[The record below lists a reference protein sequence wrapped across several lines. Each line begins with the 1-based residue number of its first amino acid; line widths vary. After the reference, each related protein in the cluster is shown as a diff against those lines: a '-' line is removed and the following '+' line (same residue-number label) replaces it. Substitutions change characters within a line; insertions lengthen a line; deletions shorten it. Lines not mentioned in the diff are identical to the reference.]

1 VSKIVIDPITRVE
14 GHLKVEVATDG
25 NRVISA
31 KCSADMYRGLEKAL
45 IGYDYLTAIHI
56 SQRICGCCPY
66 AQAEASA
73 LAIEDALNIE
83 LNKNGKL
90 LRNLIIGAYKLK
102 DFIFHFYTLSSLDF
116 MDIFSILNYNGN
128 SPNMNQLKNW
138 MKGEI
143 NSKKVFPSPIFLQ
156 SYKAAYIKSKE
167 LNLVLINHYLESFEA
182 IKKIDTMVK
191 VFGGKSPHMVSIE
204 AGGVTTRPTADKL
217 IEYISLV
224 KKVKEF
230 IYEKYLPDVIEVAKA
245 FKSYFYIGKG
255 VKNFLTFNTL
265 LNLDN
270 SYEFVE
276 GFSKDFELES
286 RIDPYEIIEYQDY
299 AYYKRDGGF
308 RPLELNKLEPISLEE
323 FETNNKKYSW
333 SKAPR
338 YKGNV
343 VEVGPSAI
351 VINSYLSGK
360 NEKLNSIVNKI
371 NKKLG
376 VTIKDYNSV
385 MGRHISRAIIS
396 CLIIDKLE
404 NDSLSVNEGVLGF
417 IQLPH
422 IPSNARGVGLT
433 EATRGALA
441 HFIDIGK
448 NGFIRNYEMV
458 VPTTWNIS
466 PRDNKDIPG
475 ALEMMLIDT
484 KIKDKKNPIEIA
496 RIVRSIDPC
505 LACSVH

>member
-1 VSKIVIDPITRVE
+1 MSKIVIDPITRVE
-14 GHLKVEVATDG
+14 GHLKVEIETDG
-25 NRVISA
+25 NKVVSA
-31 KCSADMYRGLEKAL
+31 KCSADMYRGIEKAL

-90 LRNLIIGAYKLK
+90 LRNLVIGAYKLK

-116 MDIFSILNYNGN
+116 MDISSILKYTGN

-138 MKGEI
+138 MKSEI
-143 NSKKVFPSPIFLQ
+143 NSKRVFPSAIFLQ
-156 SYKAAYIKSKE
+156 RYKASYIESKD

-182 IKKIDTMVK
+182 IRDIDTMVK
-191 VFGGKSPHMVSIE
+191 VFGGKSPHMVTIE
-204 AGGVTTRPTADKL
+204 AGGVTTKPTADKL

-224 KKVKEF
+224 KKVKKF
-230 IYEKYLPDVIEVAKA
+230 IYENYLLDVIEVAKI
-245 FKSYFYIGKG
+245 FKDYFYIGKG
-255 VKNFLTFNTL
+255 VNNFLTFNTL

-270 SYEFVE
+270 SYEFIE
-276 GFSKDFELES
+276 GFSKDFELEI
-286 RIDPYEIIEYQDY
+286 RVDPYEIVEYHDY

-323 FETNNKKYSW
+323 FEASDKKYSW

-343 VEVGPSAI
+343 VEVGPASI
-351 VINSYLSGK
+351 VINTYLSGK
-360 NEKLNSIVNKI
+360 NKKLNSIVDKVNKE
-371 NKKLG
+371 LG
-376 VTIKDYNSV
+376 ITIKDYNSV
-385 MGRHISRAIIS
+385 MGRHLSRAIVS

-404 NDSLSVNEGVLGF
+404 NDAFSVDEGVLGF
-417 IQLPH
+417 IQLSH

-441 HFIDIGK
+441 HFIDIGE

-475 ALEMMLIDT
+475 ALEMMLIGT
-484 KIKDKKNPIEIA
+484 KIKDKKNPIEIT